1 MEAAAQTILSL
12 LLCPAAFS
20 FLIFQ
25 PQPASENTLALL
37 TRSSGKRIAFLR
49 PLFLFP
55 SGSPPF
61 SAVTVRLELRAVHA
75 AVDDGC
81 DAPSSP
87 HFPCP
92 EYLSCRLAERTNK
105 ETTNKQTSSEIIPAR
120 GFNSDK
126 EKETKKA
133 GRHRQVFRPA
143 HSTAALPVDAHCLL
157 SVG

>member
-1 MEAAAQTILSL
+1 MMEAAAQTILSL

-81 DAPSSP
+81 DAPSSL

-105 ETTNKQTSSEIIPAR
+105 ETNKQAAR
-120 GFNSDK
+120 SFRLAVSIQTRK
-126 EKETKKA
+126 RKPK
-133 GRHRQVFRPA
+133 RPA
-143 HSTAALPVDAHCLL
+143 VTDKSSGLRTPRLPCQLTRTAY
-157 SVG
+157 

>member
-81 DAPSSP
+81 DAPSSL

-105 ETTNKQTSSEIIPAR
+105 ETNKQRDHSGSRFQFRQGKGNQKGRPSPTSLPACALH
-120 GFNSDK
+120 GC
-126 EKETKKA
+126 
-133 GRHRQVFRPA
+133 PA
-143 HSTAALPVDAHCLL
+143 S
-157 SVG
+157 